1 MADQIQLKVT
11 ETEDELISKA
21 QVAVS
26 RCNWV
31 VGECAAKWTRKYARG
46 RTDADFAAMVGL
58 TVDQVYQR
66 RRVFETFGP
75 AWEQH
80 RTLKWSHF
88 YVALNWD
95 DAADCLEWAA
105 ENDATVAEMKAW
117 RRALR
122 GEDLSEPAAED
133 FADFAGDPTIRF
145 VSSEPV
151 PVRDPGG
158 SQRRGEAGER
168 GRETVRGV
176 ETGGRAT
183 DSTTHHSPLT
193 PPAYAPFR
201 QGAGSPPPEDEPE
214 TESPRVSAAAGPS
227 PPVDQLVSRLT
238 VAVER
243 VNKALTPEVVAGF
256 EKLPRKL
263 RDRFVRAV
271 SELSSKAAGLM

>member
-151 PVRDPGG
+151 PVRDPGAARG
-158 SQRRGEAGER
+158 GEAER
-168 GRETVRGV
+168 ARQPMAETARGGDRETERRRDR
-176 ETGGRAT
+176 ET
-183 DSTTHHSPLT
+183 
-193 PPAYAPFR
+193 AYAPFR

-214 TESPRVSAAAGPS
+214 TESPRVSATAGPS

-271 SELSSKAAGLM
+271 SELSSRAAGLM